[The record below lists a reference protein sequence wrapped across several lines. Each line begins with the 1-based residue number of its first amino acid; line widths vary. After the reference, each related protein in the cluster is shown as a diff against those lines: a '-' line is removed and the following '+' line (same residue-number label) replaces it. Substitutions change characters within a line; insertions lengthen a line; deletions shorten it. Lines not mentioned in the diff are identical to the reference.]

1 MVLLSVDA
9 VVNEAPQS
17 EPRAAGSGPILLVG
31 SRQADVFVLEAVLS
45 ELGRPIVRATTG
57 QEAVRLAV
65 EQEPAVVL
73 LDVLLVDMSGFEVLS
88 LLRMRRRT
96 RATPVLLHS
105 TSELSREEMR
115 AAMEAGVV
123 DVVHKPF
130 DGDALR
136 SKVGG
141 FVQLHG
147 ERTRVDSEIASL
159 QATERATRARLAA
172 CVLELAA
179 TQARLRLA
187 ADAASAGLW
196 DLEPA
201 RRIVRCDPQ
210 ASRVFGIPPHLL
222 VDAARWLSGVDE
234 PSRRLL
240 DDRIGRALGE
250 GEGGR
255 FAIEVVVRGG
265 LHAWDARRVSL
276 RAQVVGAGQGALLVV
291 GTVTELGPASRSQ
304 ET

>member
-1 MVLLSVDA
+1 MND
-9 VVNEAPQS
+9 APQS
-17 EPRAAGSGPILLVG
+17 EPRATASGPILVVG
-31 SRQADVFVLEAVLS
+31 SRQTDVFVLEAVLAD
-45 ELGRPIVRATTG
+45 LGRPILRATTG

-65 EQEPAVVL
+65 DQEPAVVL
-73 LDVLLVDMSGFEVLS
+73 LDVLLADMSGFEVLS

-96 RATPVLLHS
+96 RATPVLLHA
-105 TSELSREEMR
+105 TSELSRDEMR

-130 DGDALR
+130 DGEALR
-136 SKVGG
+136 TKVGA

-147 ERTRVDSEIASL
+147 ERSRVDTEIVAL
-159 QATERATRARLAA
+159 RTAERALRARLTA
-172 CVLELAA
+172 CELELAA

-187 ADAASAGLW
+187 ADAACAGLW

-210 ASRVFGIPPHLL
+210 ASRIFGLPPHML
-222 VDAARWLSGVDE
+222 VDAGRWLSGADE
-234 PSRRLL
+234 ASRRRL
-240 DDRIGRALGE
+240 DERIERALLE

-255 FAIEVVVRGG
+255 LTTELVVRGG
-265 LHAWDARRVSL
+265 QHAWDARRLSL

-291 GTVTELGPASRSQ
+291 GTVTELGPAIQ
-304 ET
+304 GDLA